1 MAEHHFHA
9 LGLPLGQ
16 GDAKPVPDML
26 HNGHQVDRLWN
37 MQRHLRHLQR
47 RFTFLLIHMGQI
59 DVAAAGHHHIQID
72 HGGQLLFHLIP
83 GQGFV

>member
-16 GDAKPVPDML
+16 GDAKPVPDLL
-26 HNGHQVDRLWN
+26 HHRFQVDRLRVL
-37 MQRHLRHLQR
+37 QRHLRHSQC
-47 RFTFLLIHMGQI
+47 RFTLLLIHMGQI